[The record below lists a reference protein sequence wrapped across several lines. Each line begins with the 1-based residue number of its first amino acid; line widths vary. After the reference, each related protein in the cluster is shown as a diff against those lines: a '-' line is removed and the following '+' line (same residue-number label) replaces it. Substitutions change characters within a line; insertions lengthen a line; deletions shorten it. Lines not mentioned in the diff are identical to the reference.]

1 MQTLRPSWFH
11 CHPWNGH
18 CNDLA
23 HDMAAVAEVCTE
35 VFAVG
40 VHDRQPPDCARQ
52 ATISRSKYFIRCTSP
67 TLISSDHATW
77 NQPVGFIDNGGLAMD
92 KS

>member
-1 MQTLRPSWFH
+1 MTVSS
-11 CHPWNGH
+11 
-18 CNDLA
+18 
-23 HDMAAVAEVCTE
+23 
-35 VFAVG
+35 
-40 VHDRQPPDCARQ
+40 PDCARQ